1 MPKPKNPE
9 PPRARRPQTV
19 EELRAEFWAS
29 IAEERRLRAEGEKRR
44 DEADRR
50 REEAEAERREAEAK
64 AEAERREAEDQRRAE
79 AEAKREEADRRREE
93 AEAKRAEAEAKHDA
107 QVKKEMA
114 ALRRSI
120 DGIGKNTGDFARN
133 TGRILERDVLAKIKH
148 DGGIGPVKGGL
159 LSRPDREETGEYD
172 GVIINGQETV
182 VLEIKRN
189 LLLKDVRKFLDKQ
202 LPRFVREFPALAR
215 GRKVYGAL
223 AFQLDADDGKAV
235 DLARENGLMLV
246 RINSR
251 RRIEVLNPDT
261 AQLRNIAG

>member
-1 MPKPKNPE
+1 MPKPKNLE
-9 PPRARRPQTV
+9 NPRARRPQTV

-44 DEADRR
+44 DEAAAKR
-50 REEAEAERREAEAK
+50 EAEAQRREAEAK
-64 AEAERREAEDQRRAE
+64 AEAERRAE
-79 AEAKREEADRRREE
+79 AEAR
-93 AEAKRAEAEAKHDA
+93 HDA

-159 LSRPDREETGEYD
+159 LSRPEREETGEYD

-223 AFQLDADDGKAV
+223 AFQLDADNGKAV

-261 AQLRNIAG
+261 AQLRNIAE

>member
-1 MPKPKNPE
+1 MPKPKNPDN
-9 PPRARRPQTV
+9 PRARRPQTV
-19 EELRAEFWAS
+19 ESDNPRARRPRTMAEMRELIDEFWAS

-44 DEADRR
+44 
-50 REEAEAERREAEAK
+50 EEYAA
-64 AEAERREAEDQRRAE
+64 RAE
-79 AEAKREEADRRREE
+79 
-93 AEAKRAEAEAKHDA
+93 
-107 QVKKEMA
+107 KEMA

-223 AFQLDADDGKAV
+223 AFQLDADNGKAV

-251 RRIEVLNPDT
+251 RKIEVLNPDT

>member
-1 MPKPKNPE
+1 MPKPKSPDNPA
-9 PPRARRPQTV
+9 ARRPQTV

-44 DEADRR
+44 
-50 REEAEAERREAEAK
+50 EEYAA
-64 AEAERREAEDQRRAE
+64 RAE
-79 AEAKREEADRRREE
+79 
-93 AEAKRAEAEAKHDA
+93 
-107 QVKKEMA
+107 KEMA

-159 LSRPDREETGEYD
+159 LSRPEREETGEYD

-223 AFQLDADDGKAV
+223 AFQLDADNGKAV

-251 RRIEVLNPDT
+251 RKIEVLNPDT

>member
-44 DEADRR
+44 DAEAK
-50 REEAEAERREAEAK
+50 AEAERRDAEAK
-64 AEAERREAEDQRRAE
+64 AEAERREAEDQRRA
-79 AEAKREEADRRREE
+79 E

-159 LSRPDREETGEYD
+159 LSRPEREETGEYD

-251 RRIEVLNPDT
+251 RKIEVLNPDT

>member
-1 MPKPKNPE
+1 MPKPKNPDN
-9 PPRARRPQTV
+9 PRARRPQTV

-44 DEADRR
+44 D
-50 REEAEAERREAEAK
+50 AEAKAEAKRRDAEAK
-64 AEAERREAEDQRRAE
+64 AEAERREAEDQRRA
-79 AEAKREEADRRREE
+79 E

-159 LSRPDREETGEYD
+159 LSRPEREETGEYD

-223 AFQLDADDGKAV
+223 AFQLDADNGKAV

>member
-44 DEADRR
+44 
-50 REEAEAERREAEAK
+50 EEAAAKREAEAK
-64 AEAERREAEDQRRAE
+64 AEAERRAE
-79 AEAKREEADRRREE
+79 AEAR
-93 AEAKRAEAEAKHDA
+93 HDA

-114 ALRRSI
+114 DLRRSI

-159 LSRPDREETGEYD
+159 LSRPEREETGEYD

-223 AFQLDADDGKAV
+223 AFQLDADNGKAV
-235 DLARENGLMLV
+235 KLARENGLMLV

-261 AQLRNIAG
+261 AQLRNIAE

>member
-1 MPKPKNPE
+1 MPKPKNPDN
-9 PPRARRPQTV
+9 PRAARPLTV

-50 REEAEAERREAEAK
+50 REEAEAKRRDAEAK
-64 AEAERREAEDQRRAE
+64 AEAERRDAEDQRRAE
-79 AEAKREEADRRREE
+79 AEAKREEA
-93 AEAKRAEAEAKHDA
+93 EAKRAEAEARHDA

-202 LPRFVREFPALAR
+202 LPRFVREFPGLAR

-223 AFQLDADDGKAV
+223 AFQLDADNGKAV

-251 RRIEVLNPDT
+251 RKIEVLNPDT

>member
-1 MPKPKNPE
+1 MPKPKNPDN
-9 PPRARRPQTV
+9 PRAARPLTV

-44 DEADRR
+44 D
-50 REEAEAERREAEAK
+50 AEAQRREAEAK
-64 AEAERREAEDQRRAE
+64 AEAER
-79 AEAKREEADRRREE
+79 
-93 AEAKRAEAEAKHDA
+93 RAEAEAKHDA

-114 ALRRSI
+114 DLRRSI

-133 TGRILERDVLAKIKH
+133 TGRTLERDVLAKIKH

-223 AFQLDADDGKAV
+223 AFQLDADNGKAV

-251 RRIEVLNPDT
+251 RKIEVLNPDT

>member
-1 MPKPKNPE
+1 MPKPKSPNNPAARRPKTVE
-9 PPRARRPQTV
+9 SDNPRARRPRTMA
-19 EELRAEFWAS
+19 EMRELIDEFWAS

-44 DEADRR
+44 
-50 REEAEAERREAEAK
+50 EEYAA
-64 AEAERREAEDQRRAE
+64 RAE
-79 AEAKREEADRRREE
+79 
-93 AEAKRAEAEAKHDA
+93 
-107 QVKKEMA
+107 KEMA

-223 AFQLDADDGKAV
+223 AFQLDADNGKAV